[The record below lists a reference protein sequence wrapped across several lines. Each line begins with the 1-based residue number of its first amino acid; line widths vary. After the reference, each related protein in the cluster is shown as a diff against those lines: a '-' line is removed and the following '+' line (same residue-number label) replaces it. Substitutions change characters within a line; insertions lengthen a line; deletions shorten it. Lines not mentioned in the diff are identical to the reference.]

1 MSKPLSAATRR
12 AALIC
17 AITGALVALDPYAI
31 GSYRHLAP
39 QGRWATALAQL
50 LTDALELHLVVVGI
64 LLYVALVR
72 SERLRRL
79 VVLGGASVAQ
89 TLLVTWLN
97 DLADRPR
104 PADLSAA
111 LTLGAQGDIGGRS
124 FPSGHA
130 ASAFALATVLSAWYP
145 RQRWVFYTLAGLVVW
160 SRIHLNRHF
169 TADCFM
175 GGCLG
180 YYVAQCF
187 LLYVWQQGSP
197 LNRAEKDEAMR

>member
-1 MSKPLSAATRR
+1 MRKPVSAAIRR
-12 AALIC
+12 AAIVC
-17 AITGALVALDPYAI
+17 AIAGALVALDPYVL
-31 GSYRHLAP
+31 GLYRHLAP
-39 QGRWATALAQL
+39 QGRWATVLAQL
-50 LTDALELHLVVVGI
+50 LTDALELRLVVVGI

-79 VVLGGASVAQ
+79 VVLGGASVVQ
-89 TLLVTWLN
+89 TLLVTWLKG
-97 DLADRPR
+97 LADRPR
-104 PADLSAA
+104 PADLAAA
-111 LTLGAQGDIGGRS
+111 LTLGGQGDMGGRS

-169 TADCFM
+169 PSDCFM

-197 LNRAEKDEAMR
+197 LNRAEKDAALS